1 MATVYSEEMKN
12 DSGDIGSY
20 IKYRCTSTYT
30 ASTNTSEITVVPQLY
45 SSVTL
50 GGDIIMHR
58 NNQSDAGIR
67 VDQTTL
73 WAFEGNTY
81 LSATKFLECS
91 SADWTDMYANDGTS
105 FSFTKTHDNNGSVSF
120 RVGIVGA
127 VQSYD
132 SGNDKSVYDWPTGKL
147 VTITEERSLHIT
159 YNANGDGVT
168 GVPSATYFYGTT
180 ESITLSSTKPTRTG
194 YTFDSWNTK
203 ADGTGTKYAAGA
215 SIGTRTSNLT
225 LYAQW
230 KIITYTVSYNA
241 NGGTGA
247 PSSQTKTYG
256 KTLTLSST
264 KPTKANTT
272 PSPASYTV
280 TYKINYTGGTDPAA
294 ATAARTTKYT
304 FSKWKAT
311 DGTLYN
317 SGGSYTKNEDTTMTA
332 QWSSSTTTA
341 AVTLPTRART
351 GYTFKGW
358 ATSSTAT
365 SGLTGSYTP
374 TGDVTL
380 YAVWAINSYTLTLT
394 KGDYISS
401 VSGGGSNN
409 YKASVTAKAVLGS
422 ATGYTYS
429 FTGWYDGTTKK
440 SSSLSYTF
448 TMPAEDLTLTAKGS
462 RTANTYTVKFNANR
476 GTGASGGGTMA
487 DESFTYNVS
496 KALTTNAFTRY
507 FTITFD
513 ANGGTGVASS
523 VNVPSRFSGWAKT
536 SSGSVVY
543 ADGESV
549 KNLTSTSGGSVT
561 LYARWIN
568 ATYVLPTPTKVG
580 YTFDGWYTAAVGGT
594 KVSSNYT
601 PTSSITLYAHWSVIT
616 YALSVTSSENGVAVN
631 VIRTASPYG
640 GGEIGFLGDGAVL
653 FYGDT
658 LAISYAIGEGYQKKE
673 ATINGVAFG
682 EDYRGSQQIASV
694 QENIVVVVLVKLGAI
709 VYVGNEAYQVFI
721 GAADGSAYAQYEAF
735 IGSEDGTT
743 WVSY

>member
-1 MATVYSEEMKN
+1 MSKTGYGPEMVN
-12 DSGDIGSY
+12 DAGDIGSKIRY
-20 IKYRCTSTYT
+20 YYSTTYDAGT
-30 ASTNTSEITVVPQLY
+30 NESTIRIYPELYYEVLWGSEV
-45 SSVTL
+45 
-50 GGDIIMHR
+50 IMTHVR
-58 NNQSDAGIR
+58 KSYGTMENAGIR
-67 VDQTTL
+67 VDGSTL
-73 WAFEGNTY
+73 WALDSDHYLYNSSGDWGRLTPNTG
-81 LSATKFLECS
+81 AAFT
-91 SADWTDMYANDGTS
+91 
-105 FSFTKTHDNNGSVSF
+105 FTKTHDNNGDVTF
-120 RVGIVGA
+120 NAGIVGA
-127 VQSYD
+127 CEGYGSDQ
-132 SGNDKSVYDWPTGKL
+132 SVYEWPTGRAI
-147 VTITEERSLHIT
+147 TIHEDKTLRVT
-159 YNANGDGVT
+159 YNANNGT
-168 GVPSATYFYGTT
+168 GAPSATYFYGTT

-215 SIGTRTSNLT
+215 SIGTLDDDLT

-230 KIITYTVSYNA
+230 NIITYTVSYNA

-365 SGLTGSYTP
+365 SGVTGSYTP

-380 YAVWAINSYTLTLT
+380 YAVWAINSYTLTLA

-401 VSGGGSNN
+401 VSGGGSKN
-409 YKASVTAKAVLGS
+409 YKANVTAKAVLGS

-440 SSSLSYTF
+440 SSSLSYDF
-448 TMPAEDLTLTAKGS
+448 TMPAGDLTLTAKGS

-476 GTGASGGGTMA
+476 GASASGGGTMA

-496 KALTTNAFTRY
+496 KALTANAFTRY

-513 ANGGTGVASS
+513 ANGGTGVAPS
-523 VNVPSRFSGWAKT
+523 VNVPSRFSGWATT

-549 KNLTSTSGGSVT
+549 KNLTSTNGGSVT

-568 ATYVLPTPTKVG
+568 ATHVLPTPTKVG

-601 PTSSITLYAHWSVIT
+601 PTSSITLYAHWSVVT
-616 YALSVTSSENGVAVN
+616 YTLSMTSSDNGVVVN

-640 GGEIGFLGDGAVL
+640 GGATGLLGNGAVL
-653 FYGDT
+653 FYGDALT
-658 LAISYAIGEGYQKKE
+658 ISYAIGEGYQKKE
-673 ATINGVAFG
+673 ATINGVDFG
-682 EDYRGSQQIASV
+682 EDYSGSQQIASV
-694 QENIVVVVLVKLGAI
+694 QGNIVVVVLVKLGAI
-709 VYVGNEAYQVFI
+709 VYIGNEAYQVFI

-743 WVSY
+743 WVPY